1 VGTTTL
7 IKSCLIYINDYV
19 NINVNN
25 NINIQEGERMGKRS
39 SIETAYQIATLT
51 FPSEEVTELLCTL
64 EFERAL
70 ELLLIVRQTR
80 GLKSPLNLLRRAI
93 QENWTAEVMPEKVDR
108 RMQNATERN
117 YIRQG
122 LKPEEAAKK
131 AREPLKPMNE
141 Y

>member
-1 VGTTTL
+1 
-7 IKSCLIYINDYV
+7 
-19 NINVNN
+19 
-25 NINIQEGERMGKRS
+25 MGKRS
-39 SIETAYQIATLT
+39 SIEVAYQIATLT
-51 FPSEEVTELLCTL
+51 FPTEEVTELLCTQ

-93 QENWTAEVMPEKVDR
+93 KENWKAEVMPEKVDR
-108 RMQNATERN
+108 RMQNATEQY

-122 LKPEEAAKK
+122 LDPEEAARK
-131 AREPLKPMNE
+131 ASEPQKPMNE